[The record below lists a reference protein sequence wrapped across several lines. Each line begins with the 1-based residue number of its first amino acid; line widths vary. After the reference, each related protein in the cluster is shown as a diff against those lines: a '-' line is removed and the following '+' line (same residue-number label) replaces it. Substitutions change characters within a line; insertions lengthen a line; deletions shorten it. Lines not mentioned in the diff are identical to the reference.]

1 MTQHQNPL
9 NFFQNWYNQA
19 CASEAEDPNAMSL
32 ATVDAHG
39 MPSVRIVLM
48 KHYDEQGLVFHTN
61 LESQKGR
68 DLMANAHAALC
79 FHWKSLK
86 RSVRLQGDVHVIST
100 PEADAYFA
108 SRPRASQIGA
118 WASLQS
124 RPLQNRAELEARVRR
139 FEQQFDGQNVPRPPY
154 WSGFRLCPIR
164 WEFWQDQPSRLHDR
178 WVYQRAKNDKIWSI
192 QQLFP

>member
-124 RPLQNRAELEARVRR
+124 RPLQNRTELEARVRR
-139 FEQQFDGQNVPRPPY
+139 FEQQFDGQNVSRPPY

>member
-178 WVYQRAKNDKIWSI
+178 WVYQRAKNDKTWSI

>member
-9 NFFQNWYNQA
+9 HFFQSWYDQA

-61 LESQKGR
+61 LESHKGR

-124 RPLQNRAELEARVRR
+124 RPLQNRAELEARVHR
-139 FEQQFDGQNVPRPPY
+139 FEQQFNGQNVPRPPY